1 VNPGLRWT
9 EDRGQSP
16 RPDHQSTFI
25 EHLLCIRHSSELF
38 SQNFLRTPRYSPDR
52 QVGDFHHPNSTDI
65 KVRLRKVMA
74 LLTLATQLTVSEN
87 QNLFNP
93 ELPISFLF
101 QR

>member
-1 VNPGLRWT
+1 
-9 EDRGQSP
+9 
-16 RPDHQSTFI
+16 
-25 EHLLCIRHSSELF
+25 
-38 SQNFLRTPRYSPDR
+38 
-52 QVGDFHHPNSTDI
+52 
-65 KVRLRKVMA
+65 MA